1 MTYID
6 RDPAA
11 IRRQEE
17 LAKRKKEEADEENR
31 ARKFIDRQISKSRAK
46 AMESGK

>member
-1 MTYID
+1 MQYID

-11 IRRQEE
+11 VKRQQE

-31 ARKFIDRQISKSRAK
+31 ARKFINQQIMKSQAHADR
-46 AMESGK
+46 SGK